1 MSVNKRTRIYVYLN
15 NDLLEGTRVLFCRAI
30 SIPTDIETW
39 NLQHPPAQ
47 DEKCRTFLFSN
58 VAWRFRRS
66 TSPSLIIT
74 VVFIV
79 HNSAIFA
86 FHSVNSSMM
95 TNNFHEWI
103 FFSFLIWFLKGVYSE
118 TLNWV
123 FKWKKIQWKISLK
136 NGKLSAIIWELNLF
150 WMLIK
155 SRTRMMNVLTSCM

>member
-1 MSVNKRTRIYVYLN
+1 MICWRGLVFSFVELSQFQQTSRREIFSTLRHRTR
-15 NDLLEGTRVLFCRAI
+15 
-30 SIPTDIETW
+30 
-39 NLQHPPAQ
+39 
-47 DEKCRTFLFSN
+47 KCRTFLFSN
-58 VAWRFRRS
+58 VAWRFLHS

-86 FHSVNSSMM
+86 FHSINSSMM